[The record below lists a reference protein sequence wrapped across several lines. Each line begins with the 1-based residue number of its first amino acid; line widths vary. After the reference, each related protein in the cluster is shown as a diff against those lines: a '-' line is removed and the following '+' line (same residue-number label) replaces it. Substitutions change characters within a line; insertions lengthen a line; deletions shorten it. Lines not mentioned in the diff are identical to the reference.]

1 MITILI
7 PVYNGIEF
15 IDECID
21 SIKSQTYKDWEV
33 IIGVNGHSKN
43 SKVYNQAKK
52 YEQENIKVFDLYTI
66 SGKSNALNE
75 MIKYAK
81 YDWISLL
88 DVDDLW
94 LPEKLE
100 CQSPYMNEYDVIGT
114 NCIYFGEIEGVV
126 PSIPYGD
133 FSDSDFKKANPIINS
148 SVLLKKEL
156 CWWDNNCVVEDYDLW
171 MRLKKQNKKFMNVD
185 KVMVRHRIHFN
196 SAFNIKGNSNGVSKM
211 LEKYN

>member
-15 IDECID
+15 INECID
-21 SIKSQTYKDWEV
+21 SIKSQTYKHWEV

-43 SKVYNQAKK
+43 SKVYSQAKK

-66 SGKSNALNE
+66 SGKSDALNE

-100 CQSPYMNEYDVIGT
+100 CQAPYMNEYDVIGT

-171 MRLKKQNKKFMNVD
+171 MRLKQQHKKFLNVD

-196 SAFNIKGNSNGVSKM
+196 SAFNIKGNSNGVNKM

>member
-7 PVYNGIEF
+7 PIYNGIEF
-15 IDECID
+15 IKECLE
-21 SIKSQTYKDWEV
+21 SIESQTYKEWEV

-43 SKVYNQAKK
+43 SSVYNIAKK
-52 YEQENIKVFDLYTI
+52 YEKENIKVLDLYTI
-66 SGKSNALNE
+66 SGKASALNE

-100 CQSPYMNEYDVIGT
+100 CQVPYMIDFNVIGT

-133 FSDSDFKKANPIINS
+133 FSEYDFKKGNPIINS
-148 SVLLKKEL
+148 SVLLRKEL
-156 CWWDNNCVVEDYDLW
+156 CWWDNSCIVEDYDLW
-171 MRLKKQNKKFMNVD
+171 MRLRKQNKKFMNVG

-196 SAFNIKGNSNGVSKM
+196 SAFNSKGNSNGVKKM
-211 LEKYN
+211 LDKY

>member
-7 PVYNGIEF
+7 PIYNGIEF
-15 IDECID
+15 IDECIN
-21 SIKSQTYKDWEV
+21 SIKSQTYKNWEV

-52 YEQENIKVFDLYTI
+52 YEQDNIKVFDLYTI

-100 CQSPYMNEYDVIGT
+100 CQAPYMNEYDVIGT